1 MIPEFGHFALIL
13 ALCTALVQGTLPLLG
28 AQYGRADW
36 MALARPAAQVLAWLL
51 LIAFGC
57 LTAAFVLNDFSV
69 ACVAQHSNT
78 RLPLPYR
85 VAGVWGGHE
94 GSLLL
99 WVTMLGLWGG
109 AVARGTQRLPVAM
122 AARVIGVLGL
132 VMAGFLAFTLFAS
145 NPFVRLLPA
154 AAEGREL
161 NPLLQD
167 PGLILHPPMLY
178 MGYAGFSVAYAFAL
192 AALLAGRL
200 DMVWAHGSRPWTLA
214 AWAFLTVGIA
224 LGSRWAYY
232 ELGWGGWWFWDPVEN
247 AALMPWLAGT
257 ALLHSLAVTE
267 KSGGF
272 RNWTVLLAIST
283 FSLALLGA
291 FLVRSGVLSSV
302 HAFAIDPRR
311 GVFILALLV
320 ILTGSALA
328 LFAWR
333 ARKTGSAGGFAPCS
347 RESLLLIN
355 NVLLTAACGSVLL
368 GTLYPLLADTLGW
381 GKISVGPPY
390 FEAVF
395 VPLMMPALFLIGVSP
410 WVRWKRTRAADL
422 ARALCAPLAASAVFA
437 LTASLLAARLGGG
450 GAPWKPWVALGMLL
464 AAWIVMTAL
473 LDIVRRFRAMRAV
486 GAAHAAHTGRLALPA
501 AFLGMHLAHMGVA
514 VFVVGVALVNGYQI
528 EREVRLTPGERVA
541 LAGYEFRFQGVRQV
555 PGENYQTLA
564 GAVDLLRHGLVFR
577 RLAPEKRFYPASGMW
592 MTEAAIDS
600 GWLRDVYVSLDEP
613 VERGQIDG
621 AWVLR
626 IQYKPFVNW
635 IWGGCVLMALG
646 GLLAIRDRRHRVG
659 GEPRCPRKT
668 RAGGR

>member
-1 MIPEFGHFALIL
+1 M
-13 ALCTALVQGTLPLLG
+13 
-28 AQYGRADW
+28 
-36 MALARPAAQVLAWLL
+36 
-51 LIAFGC
+51 
-57 LTAAFVLNDFSV
+57 
-69 ACVAQHSNT
+69 
-78 RLPLPYR
+78 
-85 VAGVWGGHE
+85 
-94 GSLLL
+94 
-99 WVTMLGLWGG
+99 
-109 AVARGTQRLPVAM
+109 
-122 AARVIGVLGL
+122 
-132 VMAGFLAFTLFAS
+132 
-145 NPFVRLLPA
+145 
-154 AAEGREL
+154 
-161 NPLLQD
+161 
-167 PGLILHPPMLY
+167 
-178 MGYAGFSVAYAFAL
+178 
-192 AALLAGRL
+192 
-200 DMVWAHGSRPWTLA
+200 
-214 AWAFLTVGIA
+214 
-224 LGSRWAYY
+224 
-232 ELGWGGWWFWDPVEN
+232 
-247 AALMPWLAGT
+247 
-257 ALLHSLAVTE
+257 TE

-320 ILTGSALA
+320 ILTGGALA

-381 GKISVGPPY
+381 GRISVGPPY

-422 ARALCAPLAASAVFA
+422 ARALCAPLAASAAFA
-437 LTASLLAARLGGG
+437 LAASLLAARLGGG
-450 GAPWKPWVALGMLL
+450 APWQPWVALSMLL
-464 AAWIVMTAL
+464 AAWIVITAL
-473 LDIVRRFRAMRAV
+473 LDIVRRLRAV
-486 GAAHAAHTGRLALPA
+486 RTARVTRNGPLPLPA
-501 AFLGMHLAHMGVA
+501 AWLGMHLAHMGVA

-528 EREVRLTPGERVA
+528 EREVRLMPGERVA

-555 PGENYQTLA
+555 PGENYQALA

-592 MTEAAIDS
+592 MTEAAIDA
-600 GWLRDVYVSLDEP
+600 GWLRDVYVSLGEP

-621 AWVLR
+621 AWLLR

-635 IWGGCVLMALG
+635 IWGGCALMALG
-646 GLLAIRDRRHRVG
+646 GLLAIRGRRHRVG
-659 GEPRCPRKT
+659 DRMRGIRKIW
-668 RAGGR
+668 AGGQ